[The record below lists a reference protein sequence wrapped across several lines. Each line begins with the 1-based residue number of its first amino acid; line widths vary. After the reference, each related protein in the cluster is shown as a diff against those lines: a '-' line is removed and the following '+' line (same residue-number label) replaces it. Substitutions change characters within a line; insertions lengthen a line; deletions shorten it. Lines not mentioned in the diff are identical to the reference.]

1 MCYHSERD
9 SDDIA
14 FISFDSSYLLSIIF
28 SEFHPVSKLRMLLLV
43 SVDSYD
49 ILKIAKEVQKACV
62 FFLGPRKLYYF
73 QFNRIYK
80 NNTSIILA
88 NHPDFFKEFLED
100 GFIEPKIHLPTETRQ
115 NSFCFWDEIL
125 SETQLLF
132 LKDKMGIY
140 HGLTIL
146 NRQKAFYDCTTYAMS
161 EPHPNPVAYYLY
173 ILSDLQ
179 NFSQLF
185 PSRTSYLIKELT
197 EKSLEAVKQ
206 EQLLNRKY
214 FLLPRRSSR
223 FYIGKDVHNYITTY
237 EAICMQLAQEGKSY
251 KEISSLLSMA
261 STTVKTHLTRLKART
276 GLSFQEI
283 SLQSFQAYKN
293 TKNMVNIKN
302 GLEKH
307 KIKKGPS

>member
-1 MCYHSERD
+1 
-9 SDDIA
+9 
-14 FISFDSSYLLSIIF
+14 
-28 SEFHPVSKLRMLLLV
+28 MLLLV

-161 EPHPNPVAYYLY
+161 EPHPNPIAYYLY
-173 ILSDLQ
+173 ILNDLQ

-185 PSRTSYLIKELT
+185 PARASYLIKEIT
-197 EKSLEAVKQ
+197 NRPLEAAKH
-206 EQLLNRKY
+206 EQRVNRKCF
-214 FLLPRRSSR
+214 FLPERSSR
-223 FYIGKDVHNYITTY
+223 FYIGEDVHNYITTY
-237 EAICMQLAQEGKSY
+237 EALCMQLAQEGKSY
-251 KEISSLLSMA
+251 KEIGSRLFMA
-261 STTVKTHLTRLKART
+261 ATTVKTHLTRLKLRT

-283 SLQSFQAYKN
+283 SLQSFQHYKN
-293 TKNMVNIKN
+293 TKNVVNIKN
-302 GLEKH
+302 GLENYQ
-307 KIKKGPS
+307 IKKNKKLKRG